1 MDEWKGCIGGFL
13 LLCGIL
19 SAVSVSALVEDAIK
33 RRRGNR

>member
-19 SAVSVSALVEDAIK
+19 ASGTVGVLVEDAIK
-33 RRRGNR
+33 RRRWKQ